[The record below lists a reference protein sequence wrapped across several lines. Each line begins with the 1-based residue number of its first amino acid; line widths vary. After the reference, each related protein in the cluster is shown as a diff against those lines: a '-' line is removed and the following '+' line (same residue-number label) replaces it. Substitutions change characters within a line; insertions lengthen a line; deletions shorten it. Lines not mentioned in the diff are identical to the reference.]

1 MKRQYAENCTWPI
14 NALYSRM
21 DGARFPT
28 RILWIALFLSV
39 SAGIVWLSGGVAE
52 RNAIARLSAETR
64 GAAILRQAYLKSE
77 IERFRLLPVALSDDS
92 DLIAG
97 LTGSR
102 TALEALD
109 SKLEALART
118 TGAAQIYVLDASG
131 HTVAS
136 SNWSTERSFVGQDY
150 SFRNYFKLA
159 SAHGS
164 GAQFALGTIS
174 DRPGMYLSRRSRG
187 GGYVVVKLEFDG
199 IEQQWA
205 RLSDITFITSRE
217 GIILITS
224 RPDWRFTTIH
234 SLSAQAK
241 QRFRAELQSGRGSLL
256 PVSLQGMGDADGR
269 QIVSTADDPHRRLL
283 WQAVPAGEPGWQL
296 NMLTPLQ
303 GVESIVRT
311 VRLATL
317 LLLLLMG
324 GGIWI
329 LREQAQRRAER
340 TAMTAARTSEL
351 EAMVTARTQELRR
364 EMEERAASE
373 TRADTLREGLRQ
385 ANRLAS
391 LGQITAGIA
400 HETAQPVAAI
410 RSYAANG
417 RLLIQRG
424 DIETAVQN
432 MVAIERLTDR
442 IGKVTAELRG
452 FSRKATGAIDAIP
465 LAGPIEGSLLI
476 LKSRLARVELQ
487 LPDLPGD
494 LRVMADTIR
503 LEQVLVNLLQNALEA
518 LEGVVEPVICL
529 SIALDAETVSL
540 SLIDNGPGIDPSVQG
555 QLFTPFVTS
564 RPSGL
569 GLGLVIASDIMIDMG
584 GALRLLPSETGAHF
598 QLSLQRA

>member
-1 MKRQYAENCTWPI
+1 MI
-14 NALYSRM
+14 
-21 DGARFPT
+21 GARFPT
-28 RILWIALFLSV
+28 RLFWIALFLGVAS
-39 SAGIVWLSGGVAE
+39 GLLWLSGEVAE

-77 IERFRLLPVALSDDS
+77 IERFRLLPIALSDDS
-92 DLIAG
+92 DLVAG
-97 LTGSR
+97 LTGSQS
-102 TALEALD
+102 ALRALD
-109 SKLEALART
+109 RKLQALART

-131 HTVAS
+131 RTVAS
-136 SNWSTERSFVGQDY
+136 SNWGSERSFVGQNY
-150 SFRNYFKLA
+150 AFRNYFKLA
-159 SAHGS
+159 AAHGS

-174 DRPGMYLSRRSRG
+174 ERPGMYLSRRSRG

-205 RLSDITFITSRE
+205 RLDEITFITSRE

-234 SLSAQAK
+234 SLSAAAK

-256 PVSLQGMGDADGR
+256 PVPLRGMSDADGR
-269 QIVSTADDPHRRLL
+269 QIVSIADEPRRRLL
-283 WQAVPAGEPGWQL
+283 WQSVAAGEPGWQL
-296 NMLTPLQ
+296 NMLTPLH
-303 GVESIVRT
+303 GVESFVRT

-317 LLLLLMG
+317 LLLLLLA

-329 LREQAQRRAER
+329 LRERAHRRAER
-340 TAMTAARTSEL
+340 AAMAAARNSEL

-364 EMEERAASE
+364 EMEEHAASE

-417 RLLIQRG
+417 RLLIERG
-424 DIETAVQN
+424 DAEAAAEN
-432 MVAIERLTDR
+432 MAAIERLTDR

-452 FSRKATGAIDAIP
+452 FSRKATGAIDAT
-465 LAGPIEGSLLI
+465 PIEGSVLI
-476 LKSRLARVELQ
+476 LKSRLARVDLH
-487 LPDLPGD
+487 LPDMPDG
-494 LRVMADTIR
+494 LRVIADTIR

-518 LEGVVEPVICL
+518 LEDVAAPAIRL
-529 SIALDAETVSL
+529 SVTIDEERLLL
-540 SLIDNGPGIDPSVQG
+540 SVIDNGPGIDPSVQG

-569 GLGLVIASDIMIDMG
+569 GLGLVIASDIMADMG
-584 GALRLLPSETGAHF
+584 GSLRLLPSETGAHF
-598 QLSLQRA
+598 QLSLKRA